1 MYLVINIS
9 TGIVA
14 ARFASRE
21 NANHWLTLNN
31 FDDDGNS
38 LGLYKIVKGQ

>member
-21 NANHWLTLNN
+21 NAMHWAAMNN
-31 FDDDGNS
+31 VDDEGNP